1 MRPARRRSLSPAA
14 FTLVELL
21 VVIAIIGV
29 LVGLLLPA
37 VQAARESARRTS
49 CVNHLRQLGVAAQNH
64 HDAKGGLPS
73 GADSKA
79 WPSTPNNAWTFYRWS
94 SLAHLT
100 PYLEEANALGLL
112 DLSIPLYANTFDV
125 TPQNKPGVAQVV
137 PLFLCP
143 SDLGHVVA
151 PGFGPTNYVACSG
164 TGAGGGTPFD
174 TDGIFYVNSRTRL
187 AEITDGTSHTA
198 LMSESIL
205 GNPRGTPLVRDPEV
219 DYKWALS
226 APLTELF
233 CTNTPQWNV
242 SDPRGFAWVSGEY
255 RCASYNHYETPNS
268 TKPDCMGTRL
278 GGGPQF
284 QFSAYGWRAARSRHP
299 GGVNLL
305 LADGAVRPVN
315 EEIDP
320 VVWRALSTRA
330 GGEVTTG
337 E

>member
-1 MRPARRRSLSPAA
+1 MRPARRRRPSPTA

-64 HDAKGGLPS
+64 HDSKGGLPS

-79 WPSTPNNAWTFYRWS
+79 WPSTPNSAWTFYRWS
-94 SLAHLT
+94 SLAHLA
-100 PYLEEANALGLL
+100 PYLEEANSLGILN
-112 DLSIPLYANTFDV
+112 LSIPLYANNLEV
-125 TPQNKPGVAQVV
+125 TPENKPGVAQVV

-174 TDGIFYVNSRTRL
+174 TDGVFYVNSHTRL

-205 GNPRGTPLVRDPEV
+205 GSPKGTPLVRDPEL
-219 DYKWALS
+219 DYKWSLS
-226 APLTELF
+226 APLSDTF
-233 CTNTPQWNV
+233 CANTPQWNI

-255 RCASYNHYETPNS
+255 RCASYNHYYAPNS
-268 TKPDCMGTRL
+268 KQPDCLGTRL

-299 GGVNLL
+299 GGVNVLL
-305 LADGAVRPVN
+305 VDGAVRPVN

-330 GGEVTTG
+330 GGEVTSG

>member
-1 MRPARRRSLSPAA
+1 MRLVRCRNRFPAG

-21 VVIAIIGV
+21 VVIAIIAV

-49 CVNHLRQLGVAAQNH
+49 CVNHLRQLGIAAQNH
-64 HDAKGGLPS
+64 HDSKGGLPP
-73 GADSKA
+73 GAESRPWA
-79 WPSTPNNAWTFYRWS
+79 SSPNNAWTFYRWS
-94 SLAHLT
+94 SLAHLA
-100 PYLEEANALGLL
+100 PFVEEANALAVL
-112 DLSIPLYANTFDV
+112 DLSIPLYASNLEV
-125 TPQNKPGVAQVV
+125 TPANKRGIAQVIS
-137 PLFLCP
+137 LFLCP
-143 SDLGHVVA
+143 SDLEQVVS

-174 TDGIFYVNSRTRL
+174 TDGVFYVNSHTRL

-205 GNPRGTPLVRDPEV
+205 GNPKGTPLARDPEV
-219 DYKWALS
+219 DYKWSLS
-226 APLTELF
+226 APLTDTF
-233 CTNTPQWNV
+233 CANTPQWNV

-255 RCASYNHYETPNS
+255 RCASYNHYDTPNTS
-268 TKPDCMGTRL
+268 KPDCLGTRL

-299 GGVNLL
+299 GGVNVLL
-305 LADGAVRPVN
+305 VDGAVRPVN
-315 EEIDP
+315 DDVDP

-330 GGEVTTG
+330 GDEVIG
-337 E
+337 GD